1 MSLKSLSLKKKLMT
15 EILSLKKKLP
25 LPSKKQMNFQYV
37 KIILG

>member
-1 MSLKSLSLKKKLMT
+1 MSLKSLSLKKINDRDFIF
-15 EILSLKKKLP
+15 EKKLP